1 VFDEI
6 AGHKNIPSG
15 VVGATGLKSIVTE
28 SKQGLAPS
36 LTMNG
41 IEKIASALC
50 AGALPRN
57 ERANHAD

>member
-1 VFDEI
+1 I

-41 IEKIASALC
+41 IEKIANACC
-50 AGALPRN
+50 AGALPSI
-57 ERANHAD
+57 EWACHAA